1 MATIESAEGQC
12 HLAAGFSVI
21 KSGFASSLLML
32 KVAQGYQLKYRCE
45 DILFRI
51 LWLHR
56 ILLAHF
62 HPIVALACLFR
73 ALPRNIVMND

>member
-1 MATIESAEGQC
+1 MKEMATFESAEGQC
-12 HLAAGFSVI
+12 HLSAGFSVI

-32 KVAQGYQLKYRCE
+32 KVAQTYQLKYRRE

-51 LWLHR
+51 LWLQR

-62 HPIVALACLFR
+62 IR
-73 ALPRNIVMND
+73 